1 MLAHALDSLH
11 RREGGRIL
19 ATLIRQFRDFDLA
32 EEALQ
37 DAYEKA
43 ITAWRDVGMP
53 DNAAAWLTTVARNR
67 ALDILRRDQRIV
79 PDGAAIIEQL
89 AAPASDAAADAD
101 ASSQIPDD

>member
-19 ATLIRQFRDFDLA
+19 AALIRQFRDFDLA

-43 ITAWRDVGMP
+43 MIAWRDGGMP
-53 DNAAAWLTTVARNR
+53 DSAAAWLTTVARNR
-67 ALDILRRDQRIV
+67 ALDILRRDRRIV
-79 PDGAAIIEQL
+79 PDGDEIIATL
-89 AAPASDAAADAD
+89 AAPDEDPEPADAASA
-101 ASSQIPDD
+101 I